1 MITNS
6 KIENKILD
14 EFDDEGLNKL
24 KLNDKNNSNSNNK
37 NNSSSSNNNNSSSSG
52 NNNKE
57 STSGEESDDE
67 HTGSSSST
75 AAMEL
80 HRYKISQECPVDFED
95 DYDEESSS
103 FDEEDEDSA
112 AEEESNG
119 GKLIPNPN
127 DKKKK
132 RSSTKKTPSDKKSSA
147 KSKNKETSAN
157 PIQNC
162 QLMESGTLFSP
173 TEFVKSST
181 ANPTKSPVQPMKL
194 SSMLGLSELGTSNV
208 LTVQNPQPISEPT
221 KNNSNS
227 NNSSN
232 TNNSDSNSSNYNNS
246 NSNNSNGDSTKVKT
260 TTLNSWDAPPLANV
274 LPDPSY
280 CQDIVDSENN
290 FIVPSVK
297 HTILD
302 VDNLFNNLIQ
312 NNNSNTTNN
321 DFKSST
327 MIGKPFSSG
336 DGSTSPLISGLST
349 SSIIPNGNI
358 NLTSEQQ
365 QQQQGIPESEIPI
378 DIKVLQLS
386 GSRMFFNRELSEL
399 IYFYRILYEA
409 YNPTYPILERVRF
422 IAITSQNLDMY
433 FCKRA
438 LKLRLGYISTRKTLK
453 PEEHYI
459 NMVLNTTRNLINE
472 IYNLYM
478 NILAPELSN
487 NNVFIIKYSDLTEP
501 EKVQLRGFFL
511 QHVFPLMTPL
521 VVDAGHPF
529 PNLSNLSLN
538 IAVLLKH
545 DEDTTRFVRIKVPQ
559 RIPRFVHI
567 KQRSN
572 YSIIPMEEIILANLD
587 TLFPNTKILTKS
599 LFRVSRHNDL
609 KLSGEDQAN
618 DLLELIKTELH
629 KRKFAPMVRLEVS
642 HNMPAEILD
651 MLKTQ
656 LALDAYDVYVING
669 PLGLQDLFELCKLN
683 LPHLKF
689 QPWVPHIPSRL
700 VNLAKYPS
708 EDIFSVIRKGELLV
722 NLPYLSFNSSVQFF
736 IESAVKDPKVLAIKI
751 AIYRTNSNSQLIR
764 ALCEA
769 ASHKE
774 VMVLVDLKA
783 SGDEEQN
790 TKFARLLEQ
799 AGCHVSYG
807 LVGLKTHAKIAMV
820 VREEENGLREYLN
833 ISTGNYNASTS
844 DVYAD
849 ICLFSCD
856 PDLGEDMCN
865 LFNYLTGYSRVSSFK
880 KLLIAPMNMRS
891 TLIQLIDNEAK
902 NAREGKDA
910 TINAV
915 MNGLDDKRLVNALYQ
930 ASIAG
935 VKITLVVRGRC
946 RILPGIKGISENIK
960 VISILG
966 RFLEHSRIYCFHNN
980 GKPKGYIASADWL
993 HRNLKRRVEVMVPV
1007 DDANN
1012 IKQLYEIINVY
1023 CNDSN
1028 AWEMLSDGRYK
1039 KRSSPID
1046 EDSQTQFMKQTNQ
1059 KHPVICHYKIVNYKQ
1074 QNFQTDSSALILGL
1088 LINLIV
1094 LVAIINWVYNLFS
1107 GHSSSEHTKN
1117 SGAKVASR
1125 TSKKRRDHLEEMSS
1139 ESTNK
1144 LKRVLDNNDADD
1156 IDEEDGD
1163 VSMNRKFESMS
1174 EDEETPGMCC
1184 ECTDQPSVV
1193 LCVECKDELCEV
1205 CSISIHRR
1213 GSRRSHTFKNK
1224 YNVEFT
1230 FEQLNSG
1237 DQRNPPLHS
1246 KEEIQNNH
1254 NSSSNNNNS
1263 NIEMDDNNNKNSSSI
1278 SSNNNINSSLN
1289 SMYRG
1294 TSIIL
1299 NPLPFHHTNQQ
1310 RNGGGPNNHQ
1320 INNHHKDE
1328 DQEIDED
1335 EEKFIHKNENFTD
1348 FVPKLSKDWFI
1359 DRSKYI
1365 PVRLNIRERNDL
1377 RLLEAALH
1385 VSEYTDKIDIIHV
1398 GGSKSKRINE
1408 QLRSMCAILSGLLV
1422 ASDFKKGQQL
1432 VENKD
1437 FFENEEFFQN
1447 VFEIGRRHKIMNPAK
1462 MRTEYGKM
1470 IHLLQDAAD
1479 DDVKK
1484 NLSGLNMI
1492 KPLKTVYLFLSER
1505 NGLKLL
1511 EDPLLELATREVLAD
1526 NKSRPQIQREI
1537 REKEHAIKTLSRR
1550 HSSSLLRSEEI
1561 EVCIYSI
1568 CDNHTFLRENR
1579 DPVKKM
1585 KRLLKEY
1592 FDPNHSEK
1600 GFSLALEHG
1609 VGGARLSHNHRKQ
1622 YNYVYQSLSLWQR
1635 ILHDM
1640 FKLWYLAEIDLLG
1653 GHRYQL
1659 SNTGQGL
1666 NRIQPCPNVGKMM
1679 HSILRQ
1685 TQQKV
1690 GDDWV
1695 GSSVIHLGDHNVP
1708 NSLVFIDKYTQIS
1721 RILSPII
1728 LTIEYIPKIT
1738 DPNLIAYIK
1747 NTFGSVETL
1756 TKIILCDFFKHAFD
1770 GSGADNFFDA
1780 GSCIDG
1786 RLTSAWQWSA
1796 QIAKKPYY
1804 PIFLL
1809 AGFSGF
1815 DGSFN

>member
-1 MITNS
+1 M
-6 KIENKILD
+6 ENKIID
-14 EFDDEGLNKL
+14 EFDDEELNKL
-24 KLNDKNNSNSNNK
+24 KINDKNSNGSS
-37 NNSSSSNNNNSSSSG
+37 SSSSNNNN
-52 NNNKE
+52 NNNNKNKE

-112 AEEESNG
+112 EEEKSGN
-119 GKLIPNPN
+119 LIPNPN
-127 DKKKK
+127 ENGNNNNIKKKK
-132 RSSTKKTPSDKKSSA
+132 RSSKSKKTTDSSKDKKSLKS
-147 KSKNKETSAN
+147 SKNKDKSSKNNSN

-181 ANPTKSPVQPMKL
+181 VNPAKSPVQPMKL
-194 SSMLGLSELGTSNV
+194 SSILGLSELGTSNV
-208 LTVQNPQPISEPT
+208 LTVQNPQPISEPSS
-221 KNNSNS
+221 KNNNNENGNNNNSNNNTNGNS
-227 NNSSN
+227 NNSTESN
-232 TNNSDSNSSNYNNS
+232 KS
-246 NSNNSNGDSTKVKT
+246 KT
-260 TTLNSWDAPPLANV
+260 TSLNSWDAPPLANV

-302 VDNLFNNLIQ
+302 VDNLFNNLVQ
-312 NNNSNTTNN
+312 NTNSNNNN

-327 MIGKPFSSG
+327 MVGKPFSSG
-336 DGSTSPLISGLST
+336 DGSTSPLISGLSA
-349 SSIIPNGNI
+349 SSIISNGN
-358 NLTSEQQ
+358 LGTEQQ
-365 QQQQGIPESEIPI
+365 SIPESEIPI

-478 NILAPELSN
+478 NILSPELSN

-609 KLSGEDQAN
+609 KLNNEDQAN

-689 QPWVPHIPSRL
+689 QPWIPHIPSRL

-844 DVYAD
+844 DLYAD
-849 ICLFSCD
+849 ICMFSCD
-856 PDLGEDMCN
+856 ADLGEDMCN

-1007 DDANN
+1007 EDANN

-1023 CNDSN
+1023 CNDTN

-1059 KHPVICHYKIVNYKQ
+1059 KHPVI
-1074 QNFQTDSSALILGL
+1074 
-1088 LINLIV
+1088 
-1094 LVAIINWVYNLFS
+1094 W
-1107 GHSSSEHTKN
+1107 
-1117 SGAKVASR
+1117 
-1125 TSKKRRDHLEEMSS
+1125 SK
-1139 ESTNK
+1139 
-1144 LKRVLDNNDADD
+1144 
-1156 IDEEDGD
+1156 
-1163 VSMNRKFESMS
+1163 
-1174 EDEETPGMCC
+1174 
-1184 ECTDQPSVV
+1184 
-1193 LCVECKDELCEV
+1193 
-1205 CSISIHRR
+1205 
-1213 GSRRSHTFKNK
+1213 
-1224 YNVEFT
+1224 
-1230 FEQLNSG
+1230 
-1237 DQRNPPLHS
+1237 
-1246 KEEIQNNH
+1246 
-1254 NSSSNNNNS
+1254 
-1263 NIEMDDNNNKNSSSI
+1263 
-1278 SSNNNINSSLN
+1278 
-1289 SMYRG
+1289 
-1294 TSIIL
+1294 
-1299 NPLPFHHTNQQ
+1299 
-1310 RNGGGPNNHQ
+1310 
-1320 INNHHKDE
+1320 
-1328 DQEIDED
+1328 
-1335 EEKFIHKNENFTD
+1335 
-1348 FVPKLSKDWFI
+1348 
-1359 DRSKYI
+1359 
-1365 PVRLNIRERNDL
+1365 
-1377 RLLEAALH
+1377 
-1385 VSEYTDKIDIIHV
+1385 
-1398 GGSKSKRINE
+1398 
-1408 QLRSMCAILSGLLV
+1408 
-1422 ASDFKKGQQL
+1422 
-1432 VENKD
+1432 
-1437 FFENEEFFQN
+1437 
-1447 VFEIGRRHKIMNPAK
+1447 
-1462 MRTEYGKM
+1462 
-1470 IHLLQDAAD
+1470 
-1479 DDVKK
+1479 
-1484 NLSGLNMI
+1484 
-1492 KPLKTVYLFLSER
+1492 
-1505 NGLKLL
+1505 
-1511 EDPLLELATREVLAD
+1511 
-1526 NKSRPQIQREI
+1526 
-1537 REKEHAIKTLSRR
+1537 
-1550 HSSSLLRSEEI
+1550 
-1561 EVCIYSI
+1561 
-1568 CDNHTFLRENR
+1568 
-1579 DPVKKM
+1579 
-1585 KRLLKEY
+1585 
-1592 FDPNHSEK
+1592 
-1600 GFSLALEHG
+1600 
-1609 VGGARLSHNHRKQ
+1609 
-1622 YNYVYQSLSLWQR
+1622 
-1635 ILHDM
+1635 
-1640 FKLWYLAEIDLLG
+1640 
-1653 GHRYQL
+1653 
-1659 SNTGQGL
+1659 
-1666 NRIQPCPNVGKMM
+1666 
-1679 HSILRQ
+1679 
-1685 TQQKV
+1685 
-1690 GDDWV
+1690 
-1695 GSSVIHLGDHNVP
+1695 
-1708 NSLVFIDKYTQIS
+1708 
-1721 RILSPII
+1721 
-1728 LTIEYIPKIT
+1728 
-1738 DPNLIAYIK
+1738 
-1747 NTFGSVETL
+1747 
-1756 TKIILCDFFKHAFD
+1756 
-1770 GSGADNFFDA
+1770 
-1780 GSCIDG
+1780 
-1786 RLTSAWQWSA
+1786 
-1796 QIAKKPYY
+1796 
-1804 PIFLL
+1804 
-1809 AGFSGF
+1809 
-1815 DGSFN
+1815 